1 MIKKQKFGGLDI
13 VKSQSKGMWS
23 LSYLTCVDI
32 ILVTITFKFKS
43 KQRNLV
49 AFIVNTCRYNV
60 IWKILLKVH
69 SPV

>member
-1 MIKKQKFGGLDI
+1 
-13 VKSQSKGMWS
+13 MWS